1 MSCEIPR
8 IGINGHNRYYIR
20 GGSGIILRSL
30 GSSEGLDILS
40 IILLKRFSICQGF
53 SILAFMGNA

>member
-8 IGINGHNRYYIR
+8 IGINEHNRYHIR

-30 GSSEGLDILS
+30 GSAEGLDILL
-40 IILLKRFSICQGF
+40 IILLKRFSIRLGS
-53 SILAFMGNA
+53 SILP